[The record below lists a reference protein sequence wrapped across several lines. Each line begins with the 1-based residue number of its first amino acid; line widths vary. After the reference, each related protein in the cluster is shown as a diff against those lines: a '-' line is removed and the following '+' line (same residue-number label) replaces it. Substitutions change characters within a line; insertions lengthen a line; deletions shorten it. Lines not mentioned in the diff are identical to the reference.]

1 MIGTHKNAGLL
12 FFWGKRH
19 KEKLKECIHL
29 SIDRV
34 RVLLSTY
41 STILSIMYFRFSF
54 LFLTSAAASFSQA
67 AFFAPAPAAP
77 HRSTLF
83 QKYYQSSTFRVGN
96 LRPQEKQQPFQV
108 NHENSQLFLSQ
119 NPNSAKSSSND
130 ASVQEGVKEQE
141 SSNPTT
147 TSMAVGDLDVSN
159 LSNLTTQMT
168 ESMSKVMDNMSS
180 GELGTRGEL
189 FVVGQ
194 LVLMLSILYGD
205 IPLFGDTF
213 KFLLGPGMF
222 VLGGVV
228 AGLGVKEL
236 GSNISPFP
244 KVGDNTDLV
253 TDGIFGEI
261 RHPIY
266 AGLLYACLGISI
278 WSGSAT
284 RLLLTAAL
292 WYLLTKKSDFEE
304 QTLVEKFPDYEDYL
318 LEVEGKFIPERLL
331 KSMPWVDKD

>member
-1 MIGTHKNAGLL
+1 
-12 FFWGKRH
+12 
-19 KEKLKECIHL
+19 
-29 SIDRV
+29 
-34 RVLLSTY
+34 
-41 STILSIMYFRFSF
+41 
-54 LFLTSAAASFSQA
+54 
-67 AFFAPAPAAP
+67 
-77 HRSTLF
+77 
-83 QKYYQSSTFRVGN
+83 
-96 LRPQEKQQPFQV
+96 
-108 NHENSQLFLSQ
+108 
-119 NPNSAKSSSND
+119 
-130 ASVQEGVKEQE
+130 
-141 SSNPTT
+141 
-147 TSMAVGDLDVSN
+147 
-159 LSNLTTQMT
+159 MT
-168 ESMSKVMDNMSS
+168 ESISKVMDNMSS
-180 GELGTRGEL
+180 GEFGTRGEL

-205 IPLFGDTF
+205 IPLFGDTL
-213 KFLLGPGMF
+213 KFLFGPGMF

-244 KVGDNTDLV
+244 KVSDNTDLV
-253 TDGIFGEI
+253 TDGIFGEV

-266 AGLLYACLGISI
+266 AGLLYACLGISV

-304 QTLVEKFPDYEDYL
+304 RTLVEKFPAYEDYL

>member
-1 MIGTHKNAGLL
+1 
-12 FFWGKRH
+12 
-19 KEKLKECIHL
+19 
-29 SIDRV
+29 
-34 RVLLSTY
+34 
-41 STILSIMYFRFSF
+41 MYFRFIS
-54 LFLTSAAASFSQA
+54 LSLACASCQA
-67 AFFAPAPAAP
+67 FAP
-77 HRSTLF
+77 HRASFVKVLGDRSSCRS
-83 QKYYQSSTFRVGN
+83 KELYQQGN
-96 LRPQEKQQPFQV
+96 
-108 NHENSQLFLSQ
+108 ENSHSQRLTHLFLSQ
-119 NPNSAKSSSND
+119 NPNSAKSSD
-130 ASVQEGVKEQE
+130 VSVQEQEAKEA
-141 SSNPTT
+141 SKPGLIG
-147 TSMAVGDLDVSN
+147 GDFDVSN
-159 LSNLTTQMT
+159 LTYQMT
-168 ESMSKVMDNMSS
+168 ESMSKVMNNMSS
-180 GELGTRGEL
+180 GEFGTRGEL

-194 LVLMLSILYGD
+194 LVLMLCIIYGD
-205 IPLFGDTF
+205 IPLLGDTL
-213 KFLLGPGMF
+213 KFFLGPGMF

-266 AGLLYACLGISI
+266 AGLLYACLGISV

-304 QTLVEKFPDYEDYL
+304 RTLVEKFPAYEDYL

-331 KSMPWVDKD
+331 KSMPWVDKDQ